1 MSWPLS
7 LVLALLLTEAIEIP
21 VCLLWGMRGRDLL
34 FVLLA
39 NLLTNPVVNALYA
52 LAYLYTPIPR
62 VASIAVLEIA
72 AVVTEWLVYR
82 SATDAKR
89 PFLVS
94 LTANA
99 ASYGVGL
106 LITTFLF

>member
-39 NLLTNPVVNALYA
+39 NLLTNPAVNVLYA
-52 LAYLYTPIPR
+52 IACLYTSIPQ
-62 VASIAVLEIA
+62 VLSIAVPELA
-72 AVVTEWLVYR
+72 AVVAEWIVYHRTTE
-82 SATDAKR
+82 TKH
-89 PFLVS
+89 PFPIS

-99 ASYGVGL
+99 ASFGVGL
-106 LITTFLF
+106 LITSILF

>member
-34 FVLLA
+34 FVLLS
-39 NLLTNPVVNALYA
+39 NLLTNPVVNVLYA

-62 VASIAVLEIA
+62 AVSIAVLEIA

-99 ASYGVGL
+99 ASDGAGL
-106 LITTFLF
+106 LIAAIL

>member
-1 MSWPLS
+1 MSWQLS
-7 LVLALLLTEAIEIP
+7 LMLALLLTEAVELP
-21 VCLLWGMRGRDLL
+21 VCLLWGMRGRDLV

-39 NLLTNPVVNALYA
+39 NLLTNPLVNVLYA

-62 VASIAVLEIA
+62 AVSIAVLEIA
-72 AVVTEWLVYR
+72 AVLTEWIVYR
-82 SATDAKR
+82 SATGAKR

-99 ASYGVGL
+99 ASYGAGL
-106 LITTFLF
+106 LITAFLF

>member
-1 MSWPLS
+1 MSYLVTLLS
-7 LVLALLLTEAIEIP
+7 ALLLTEAIEIP
-21 VCLLWGMRGRDLL
+21 VCLLWGMRGRDLV

-39 NLLTNPVVNALYA
+39 NLLTNPVVNVLYA

-62 VASIAVLEIA
+62 AVSIAVLEIA
-72 AVVTEWLVYR
+72 AVLVEWIVYR
-82 SATDAKR
+82 SATEAKR

-99 ASYGVGL
+99 ASYGAGL
-106 LITTFLF
+106 LITTFLL

>member
-7 LVLALLLTEAIEIP
+7 LVLALLLTEAIELPI
-21 VCLLWGMRGRDLL
+21 CLLWGMRGRDLI

-39 NLLTNPVVNALYA
+39 NLLTNPIVNVLYA
-52 LAYLYTPIPR
+52 LASLYTPIPR
-62 VASIAVLEIA
+62 VVSIAALEIA
-72 AVVTEWLVYR
+72 AVVTEWLIYC

-99 ASYGVGL
+99 ASYGAGL
-106 LITTFLF
+106 LIAAFL

>member
-1 MSWPLS
+1 MNWPLS
-7 LVLALLLTEAIEIP
+7 LVLALLLTEAVELP
-21 VCLLWGMRGRDLL
+21 VCLLWGMRGRDLV

-39 NLLTNPVVNALYA
+39 NLLTNPLVNVLYA

-62 VASIAVLEIA
+62 AVSIAVLEIA
-72 AVVTEWLVYR
+72 AVLTEWIVYR
-82 SATDAKR
+82 SATGAKR

-99 ASYGVGL
+99 ASYGAGL
-106 LITTFLF
+106 LITAFLF

>member
-7 LVLALLLTEAIEIP
+7 LVLALLLTEAIELP
-21 VCLLWGMRGRDLL
+21 VCLLWGMRWRDLV

-39 NLLTNPVVNALYA
+39 NLLTNPVVNVLYA

-62 VASIAVLEIA
+62 AVSIAVLEIA
-72 AVVTEWLVYR
+72 AVLVEWLVYR
-82 SATDAKR
+82 YATGAKR

-99 ASYGVGL
+99 ASYGAGL
-106 LITTFLF
+106 LITAFLL

>member
-7 LVLALLLTEAIEIP
+7 LVLALLLTEAIELP
-21 VCLLWGMRGRDLL
+21 VCRLWGMRGRDLV

-39 NLLTNPVVNALYA
+39 NLLTNPVVNVLYA

-62 VASIAVLEIA
+62 VLAIAMLEIA
-72 AVVTEWLVYR
+72 AVLVEWFVYR
-82 SATDAKR
+82 YATEAKR

-99 ASYGVGL
+99 ASFGAGL

>member
-1 MSWPLS
+1 MSYPLS
-7 LVLALLLTEAIEIP
+7 LLLALLMTEAIELP
-21 VCLLWGMRGRDLL
+21 VCLLFGMRGRDLV

-39 NLLTNPVVNALYA
+39 NVLTNPLLNVLYA
-52 LAYLYTPIPR
+52 IACLYTRIPP
-62 VASIAVLEIA
+62 AAALAVLEPA
-72 AVVTEWLVYR
+72 AVIAEWIVYR

-99 ASYGVGL
+99 ASFGLGL
-106 LITTFLF
+106 LITFII

>member
-7 LVLALLLTEAIEIP
+7 LVLTLLLTEAIELP
-21 VCLLWGMRGRDLL
+21 VCRLWGMRGRDLV

-39 NLLTNPVVNALYA
+39 NLLTNPVVNVLYA

-62 VASIAVLEIA
+62 VLAIAMLEIA
-72 AVVTEWLVYR
+72 AVLVEWFVYR
-82 SATDAKR
+82 YATGAKR

-94 LTANA
+94 LTANT
-99 ASYGVGL
+99 ASFGAGL

>member
-39 NLLTNPVVNALYA
+39 NLLTNPVVNVLYA

-62 VASIAVLEIA
+62 AVSIAVLEIA

-99 ASYGVGL
+99 ASYGAGL

>member
-39 NLLTNPVVNALYA
+39 NLLTNPVVNVLYA